1 MRFLKRFTCFA
12 LTSTSIIVAAE
23 NGGLPLDLSSTDET
37 NQKAGL
43 PNLIIPSDN
52 SESISLQSSPLS
64 EIVLT
69 PPNNTPNRVPS
80 SDNEEDDKQQEI
92 VENFSNDGSFDE
104 IPLTL
109 DSTTSV
115 TKNEDDNSNL
125 HIITPTSEDHS
136 PQVLVPVEAAILE
149 ELVDDTTVA
158 AAPTLALTTEEDD
171 TEEDITSGDTT
182 ITENAEV
189 VSAVVILGNDV
200 NSSIGEMT
208 VDQAMKHVYPNFTS
222 AQAEEIKHLF
232 IEAKASEEAF
242 KEANDT
248 AKLEFERLKITG
260 ASNSEI
266 LAFATAQKQIAHAQV
281 EKFQAIINKFDEKS
295 TNGKNLSSYTPHMG
309 LNASP
314 QIYEDW
320 IVAVE
325 QLSSDSSLQVEN
337 LTSGDT
343 TITENAEV
351 VSAIVIPESDVNSST
366 GTLLIEDENKSNDSD
381 DNEGRAISEQVVDP
395 TTTQL
400 PAVATNTTS
409 SPQKTFWTRA
419 THYLN
424 KKWGIGL

>member
-23 NGGLPLDLSSTDET
+23 NGGLPLDLSSTDEI

-109 DSTTSV
+109 DSATSV

-125 HIITPTSEDHS
+125 
-136 PQVLVPVEAAILE
+136 
-149 ELVDDTTVA
+149 
-158 AAPTLALTTEEDD
+158 
-171 TEEDITSGDTT
+171 
-182 ITENAEV
+182 
-189 VSAVVILGNDV
+189 
-200 NSSIGEMT
+200 
-208 VDQAMKHVYPNFTS
+208 
-222 AQAEEIKHLF
+222 
-232 IEAKASEEAF
+232 
-242 KEANDT
+242 
-248 AKLEFERLKITG
+248 
-260 ASNSEI
+260 
-266 LAFATAQKQIAHAQV
+266 
-281 EKFQAIINKFDEKS
+281 INKFDEKS

-366 GTLLIEDENKSNDSD
+366 GTLLIEDENKSNDSNN
-381 DNEGRAISEQVVDP
+381 NEGRAISEQVVDP

-400 PAVATNTTS
+400 PAIATNTTS